1 MREQSKDIYQYAAY
15 YDVLFAR
22 DYPAEC
28 DFLEACLARHGQ
40 RTCGERSFL
49 ELGCGPAR
57 NGRELSRRGFRTVGL
72 DLQPRMLNYA
82 QIEAQR
88 EAVTLELVE
97 ADLIDFDLTRQVAMA
112 ACMWDTILLILKNE
126 DMVRHLRAV
135 ARNLL
140 PGGIY
145 VIETTHPR
153 ALLNPYDGSAYRG
166 RVDDTDIEVVW
177 GLPDDPYD
185 AVAQQHLVTVR
196 LTARRLGQGQDQII
210 DSYVEQLPQRLYQVQ
225 ELRALIDLSGA
236 FSEVHYYGRSSLPL
250 LPLSNDPECNGMIAV
265 LVK

>member
-1 MREQSKDIYQYAAY
+1 MREQSKDIYQFAAY

-22 DYPAEC
+22 DYSAEC
-28 DFLEACLARHGQ
+28 DFLEACLTRHGQ
-40 RTCGERSFL
+40 KTCGERSFL

-57 NGRELSRRGFRTVGL
+57 NGRVLSQRGFRTVGL
-72 DLQPRMLNYA
+72 DLQPRMLDFA
-82 QIEAQR
+82 QLEAQR
-88 EAVTLELVE
+88 EGVELELVE
-97 ADLIDFDLTRQVAMA
+97 ANLIDFDLTKPVAMA
-112 ACMWDTILLILKNE
+112 ACMWDTLFLVLKNE

-153 ALLNPYDGSAYRG
+153 ALLTPYDGHAYHG
-166 RVDDTDIEVVW
+166 RVGDTDIEVVW

-196 LTARRLGQGQDQII
+196 LTARRSSQDQIV

-225 ELRALIDLSGA
+225 ELRALIELSGA